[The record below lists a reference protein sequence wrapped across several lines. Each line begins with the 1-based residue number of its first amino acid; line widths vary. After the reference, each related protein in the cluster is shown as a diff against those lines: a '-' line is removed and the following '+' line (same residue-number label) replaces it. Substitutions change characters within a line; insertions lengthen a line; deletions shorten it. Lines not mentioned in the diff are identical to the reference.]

1 MTASDYA
8 PAGAPFDRIAANYDT
23 TWTRSD
29 VGRAQRDAVW
39 DVVDRLFQAGDTILD
54 VGCGTGEDAM
64 HLGRRG
70 VHVSGI
76 DASGEMV
83 KIACSRGV
91 AATRLAVE
99 ELERIHARYDGL
111 LSDFGAL
118 NCIADLA
125 EVASS
130 FARLVRPRGYAVVC
144 LLNRTCVWEMV
155 WYALRLRFRTAF
167 RRLSRGPVPT
177 SLGLPV
183 YYPSARRIRHAFGRD
198 FELIYSRGVGV
209 FVPPS
214 FVRLAQRL
222 VRVADALDSRLG
234 HLPCLRACGDH
245 RLYVFR
251 RRPV

>member
-1 MTASDYA
+1 MTVSDYA
-8 PAGAPFDRIAANYDT
+8 SAGAPFDRIAADYDT
-23 TWTRSD
+23 TWTRSS

-39 DVVDRLFQAGDTILD
+39 DVVDRLFQPGDEILD
-54 VGCGTGEDAM
+54 VGCGTGEDAV

-91 AATRLAVE
+91 AATRLAIE

-118 NCIADLA
+118 NCTADI
-125 EVASS
+125 ERVASS

-144 LLNRTCVWEMV
+144 LLNRTCAWEMA
-155 WYALRLRFRTAF
+155 WYTLRLWPRTAF
-167 RRLSRGPVPT
+167 RRLTRGPVPT

-183 YYPSARRIRHAFGRD
+183 YYPSARLVQRAFGRD
-198 FELIYSRGVGV
+198 FELIRSRGVGV
-209 FVPPS
+209 TVPPS
-214 FVRLAQRL
+214 FVRLPRRL
-222 VRVADALDSRLG
+222 VRIAEAIDSHLG
-234 HLPCLRACGDH
+234 CLPVFRACGDH

-251 RRPV
+251 RRLA

>member
-1 MTASDYA
+1 MTAL
-8 PAGAPFDRIAANYDT
+8 APFDRIAANYDA

-39 DVVDRLFQAGDTILD
+39 EVVDRLFQPGDEILD
-54 VGCGTGEDAM
+54 VGCGTGEDAV

-99 ELERIHARYDGL
+99 DLERIHARCDGL

-118 NCIADLA
+118 NCTADLDG
-125 EVASS
+125 VARS
-130 FARLVRPRGYAVVC
+130 FARLIRPRGYAVVC
-144 LLNRTCVWEMV
+144 LLNRTCAWEMV
-155 WYALRLRFRTAF
+155 WYALRLWPRTAF

-183 YYPSARRIRHAFGRD
+183 YYPSARRVRRVFGRC

-209 FVPPS
+209 TVPPS
-214 FVRLAQRL
+214 FIRLPQRL
-222 VRVADALDSRLG
+222 VGMAEAIDSYLG
-234 HLPCLRACGDH
+234 PLPVFRASGDH
-245 RLYVFR
+245 RLYVFQ
-251 RRPV
+251 RRPA

>member
-8 PAGAPFDRIAANYDT
+8 SAGAPFDRVAASYDT
-23 TWTRSD
+23 TWTQSG

-39 DVVDRLFQAGDTILD
+39 DVVDRLFQAGDEILD
-54 VGCGTGEDAM
+54 VGCGTGEDAV

-83 KIACSRGV
+83 RIACSRGV
-91 AATRLAVE
+91 AASRLAVE
-99 ELERIHARYDGL
+99 ELARIQACYDGL

-118 NCIADLA
+118 NCIAGLEA
-125 EVASS
+125 AAGS

-144 LLNRTCVWEMV
+144 LLNRTCVWEMA
-155 WYALRLRFRTAF
+155 WYALRLRPRTAF
-167 RRLSRGPVPT
+167 RRLSRGPVST
-177 SLGLPV
+177 SLGLSV
-183 YYPSARRIRHAFGRD
+183 YYPSARGIQRALQRD

-209 FVPPS
+209 TVPPS
-214 FVRLAQRL
+214 FVRLPRRF
-222 VRVADALDSRLG
+222 VRMAEAIDSRLG
-234 HLPCLRACGDH
+234 HLPFFRACGDH

-251 RRPV
+251 RRPA

>member
-8 PAGAPFDRIAANYDT
+8 SAGAPFDRVAANYDA

-39 DVVDRLFQAGDTILD
+39 DVVDRLFQPGDEILD
-54 VGCGTGEDAM
+54 VGCGTGEDAV

-118 NCIADLA
+118 NCTADL
-125 EVASS
+125 EGVAGS

-144 LLNRTCVWEMV
+144 LLSRTCAWEMA
-155 WYALRLRFRTAF
+155 WYALRLRPRTAF
-167 RRLSRGPVPT
+167 RRLSRGPVLT
-177 SLGLPV
+177 SLGVPV
-183 YYPSARRIRHAFGRD
+183 YYPSARRIQRAFGRD
-198 FELIYSRGVGV
+198 FEAICSRGVGV
-209 FVPPS
+209 TVPPS
-214 FVRLAQRL
+214 YVGLPRRL
-222 VRVADALDSRLG
+222 VRIAEAIDLRLG
-234 HLPCLRACGDH
+234 RLPVFRACGDH
-245 RLYVFR
+245 RLYVFQ
-251 RRPV
+251 RRPA